1 MKPRKIMMHKLL
13 AAFISAVCGFSVAL
27 MIGNLFSMAVNRIKT
42 TETIAA
48 TIQLDPSNI
57 PRAGQASL
65 TKFVLTQS
73 EGQTVPPANCD
84 CQIAIYNEN
93 NQLVM
98 RDLPLSA
105 IQSAGQQSISTIITF
120 PTPGAYRLVLTG
132 QSYNGSFAP
141 FVLNFPVTVN
151 T

>member
-1 MKPRKIMMHKLL
+1 MMHKLL
-13 AAFISAVCGFSVAL
+13 AAFISSVCGFSVAL
-27 MIGNLFSMAVNRIKT
+27 TAGNLFSLAVNQIKT

-48 TIQLDPSNI
+48 TIHLDPGNE

-65 TKFVLTQS
+65 TKFVLTHSQ
-73 EGQTVPPANCD
+73 GQPVPPSNCD
-84 CQIAIYNEN
+84 CQIAIYNAD

-105 IQSAGQQSISTIITF
+105 VQTTGQQSISTIITF

-132 QSYNGSFAP
+132 HSHNGSFEP